1 MALDVGPGGND
12 GRIPVEAHDH
22 IADIDRFVAEL
33 AAFAGGESFFLGR
46 YLSERTDGNIIV
58 SQDAL
63 RELRVPTKAGFLG
76 LTLHLDDLANDFL
89 VARVHDGSR
98 TNGYVLPLRRSQ
110 RYQNGQH

>member
-1 MALDVGPGGND
+1 MALDVGTGGNN

-22 IADIDRFVAEL
+22 IANIDGFIAEL

-46 YLSERTDGNIIV
+46 YLSERADGNIIL
-58 SQDAL
+58 SQDPL
-63 RELRVPTKAGFLG
+63 RELGVPTKAGFLG

-98 TNGYVLPLRRSQ
+98 TNGYMLPRRRSPC
-110 RYQNGQH
+110 YQNGQH